1 MIVMDISK
9 IKQSLPA
16 GLEDKGV
23 EFYVYNNDI
32 KCLYA
37 GQTYQWSEIPNL
49 ILERVAVDMLQNQEA
64 LNALVAWDLT
74 QRDEM
79 LKQYI
84 ICRFG
89 GFDLEPDIDANG
101 KIDHTEYFDCGRR
114 GNCAHEGKLCAT
126 IKVANGF
133 LTKQEVNVLRC
144 VAQGKLNKEIAD
156 ILSISEDTVSTHNQ
170 NIQRK
175 LGVDNKLEMGSFAI
189 LKNIR

>member
-1 MIVMDISK
+1 MMFENLR
-9 IKQSLPA
+9 QLLPA
-16 GLEDKGV
+16 GLLDNGV
-23 EFYVYNNDI
+23 EFFVAQNDI
-32 KCLYA
+32 QCLH
-37 GQTYQWSEIPNL
+37 GGRTYVWADIPEW
-49 ILERVAVDMLQNQEA
+49 ILERVAIDMLQHQEA

-79 LKQYI
+79 LKRYI

-101 KIDHTEYFDCGRR
+101 KIEHTEYFDCGRR
-114 GNCAHEGKLCAT
+114 GNCVHEGKLCAT

-133 LTKQEVNVLRC
+133 LTKQEINVLRC
-144 VAQGKLNKEIAD
+144 VSQGKFNKEIAD

-175 LGVDNKLEMGSFAI
+175 LGVDNKLEMVSFAI

>member
-1 MIVMDISK
+1 MVNLRK
-9 IKQSLPA
+9 IKQSLPS
-16 GLEDKGV
+16 GLIDNGV
-23 EFYVYNNDI
+23 EFYIGLTDI
-32 KCLYA
+32 ECLHA
-37 GQTYQWSEIPNL
+37 GRTYIWSEIPEW

-79 LKQYI
+79 LRQYV

-89 GFDLEPDIDANG
+89 GFDNEPDIDPNG
-101 KIDHTEYFDCGRR
+101 NIDHTEYFDCGRR

-133 LTKQEVNVLRC
+133 LTKQEVKVLKL
-144 VAQGKLNKEIAD
+144 VASGKLNKEIAD
-156 ILSISEDTVSTHNQ
+156 ILSIAEDTVSSHNQ

-175 LGVDNKLEMGSFAI
+175 LGVDNKTEMASFAI
-189 LKNIR
+189 LKNIK

>member
-1 MIVMDISK
+1 MVNLKK
-9 IKQSLPA
+9 IKQNLPA
-16 GLEDKGV
+16 GLIDNGV
-23 EFYVYNNDI
+23 EFYVGHNDI
-32 KCLYA
+32 ECLH
-37 GQTYQWSEIPNL
+37 GGRTYVWSDIPEW

-64 LNALVAWDLT
+64 MNALVAWDLT

-79 LKQYI
+79 LRQYV

-89 GFDLEPDIDANG
+89 GFDNEPDIDSDGN
-101 KIDHTEYFDCGRR
+101 IDHTEYFDCGRR

-133 LTKQEVNVLRC
+133 LTKQEVKVLKL
-144 VAQGKLNKEIAD
+144 VASGKLNKEIAD
-156 ILSISEDTVSTHNQ
+156 SLSISEDTVSTHNQ

-175 LGVDNKLEMGSFAI
+175 LGVDNKTEMASFAI

>member
-1 MIVMDISK
+1 MLNLNKIS
-9 IKQSLPA
+9 QVLPA
-16 GLEDKGV
+16 GLEDNGV
-23 EFYVYNNDI
+23 EFYVHNNDI
-32 KCLYA
+32 KCLHK
-37 GQTYQWSEIPNL
+37 GKTFDWENIPNW
-49 ILERVAVDMLQNQEA
+49 ILEVVAIDMLQNQEA

-89 GFDLEPDIDANG
+89 GFDLEPDIDSKGN
-101 KIDHTEYFDCGRR
+101 IDHTEFFDCGRR
-114 GNCAHEGKLCAT
+114 GNCVHEGKLCAT

-133 LTKQEVNVLRC
+133 LTKQEVKVLRC
-144 VAQGKLNKEIAD
+144 VAQGKFNKEIAD

-175 LGVDNKLEMGSFAI
+175 LGVDNKLEMVSFAI